1 MKRYIFPLMAFA
13 LVMASCEDDKAE
25 KPTAAISIDKTT
37 LEINESMMVRFH
49 GSADNVVVYTGDT
62 DHDYELRDQ
71 SNTGLVVNKL

>member
-49 GSADNVVVYTGDT
+49 GSADNVVV
-62 DHDYELRDQ
+62 
-71 SNTGLVVNKL
+71 